1 MTKTYF
7 VIWIFPRGS
16 SCLDPPYAIGV
27 VKLSNGSEKLVEMQH
42 VSKSFSGVQALH
54 DVSFNLLPGEVHGLV
69 GENGAGKSTLVK
81 ILAGIEKPDTATIT
95 IDGRAVTIRNAH
107 HARELGVA
115 AIFQELSQVPTLSV
129 AENVFLSQE
138 IVKSGL
144 FLDRAAM
151 VRKTQQIMDRYAIDL
166 DPTAT
171 LCDLSVGQCQLAE
184 ILKAISIDAR
194 ILIMDEPTAS
204 LTEGE
209 ARVVFQVIED
219 YKKTGA
225 GIIYVSHRMDE
236 VFTQTD
242 RVTVLRD
249 GRLVHCGRT
258 EELDLQQTVR
268 HMVGR
273 EVEIYQSTRKTP
285 DAAAALKPSMEV
297 RRLCSQ
303 GQFDDVSFELREGEI
318 LGIAGL
324 VGSGRSELAEA
335 IFGITRPDS
344 GEIAIDGQTVSI
356 NSVHDALDH
365 GIALVPE
372 DRHRK
377 GLVLD
382 HTLAQNMILPVL
394 DDFCRMK
401 LIDYRRASR
410 FVDENIGRLDIK
422 PGDPR
427 QIVNCLSGG
436 NQQKVVIAKW
446 LATRPKILI
455 ADEPTAGVDVHAKS
469 EIHRLLRELTE
480 SGVSIILISSEMP
493 ELLAHSDRVMVMSQ
507 GRVLGIFD
515 EIQQE
520 QIMSLIMQDMM
531 KSKQTLQEEVG

>member
-1 MTKTYF
+1 MSGGGD
-7 VIWIFPRGS
+7 R
-16 SCLDPPYAIGV
+16 
-27 VKLSNGSEKLVEMQH
+27 LVEMRH

-54 DVSFNLLPGEVHGLV
+54 NVSFDLSPGEVHGLV

-81 ILAGIEKPDTATIT
+81 ILAGIEKPDAASVAV
-95 IDGRAVTIRNAH
+95 DGQEVTIRNAH
-107 HARELGVA
+107 HARQLGVA
-115 AIFQELSQVPTLSV
+115 AIFQELSQIPTLSV
-129 AENVFLSQE
+129 AENVFLGQE
-138 IVKSGL
+138 IVKSRW

-151 VRKTQQIMDRYAIDL
+151 VRKTQQILDRYAIDL
-166 DPTAT
+166 DPAAT
-171 LCDLSVGQCQLAE
+171 LTDLSAGECQLVE
-184 ILKAISIDAR
+184 IVKAISLDAR

-219 YKKTGA
+219 YKQTGA
-225 GIIYVSHRMDE
+225 GIIYVSHRMEE
-236 VFTQTD
+236 VFAQTD

-258 EELDLQQTVR
+258 EELDLRQTVR

-273 EVEIYQSTRKTP
+273 EVEIYESTRKTP
-285 DAAAALKPSMEV
+285 DAALKPRMKVS
-297 RRLCSQ
+297 RLCRA
-303 GQFDDVSFELREGEI
+303 GQFADVSFELREGEI

-324 VGSGRSELAEA
+324 VGSGRSELVEA

-344 GEIAIDGQTVSI
+344 GVIAIDGQTASI
-356 NSVHDALDH
+356 TSVHDALRH

-394 DDFCRMK
+394 DDFCRMR
-401 LIDYRRASR
+401 LIDHRRASR
-410 FVDENIGRLDIK
+410 LVDEKIGRLDIK

-427 QIVNCLSGG
+427 QIVNRLSGG

-446 LATRPKILI
+446 LATGPEILI

-515 EIQQE
+515 EIRQE
-520 QIMSLIMQDMM
+520 QIMSLIMKDMM
-531 KSKQTLQEEVG
+531 KSEQMPREEVGS

>member
-1 MTKTYF
+1 M
-7 VIWIFPRGS
+7 
-16 SCLDPPYAIGV
+16 GV
-27 VKLSNGSEKLVEMQH
+27 AKLSNGSETLVEMRH
-42 VSKSFSGVQALH
+42 AGKSFSGVQALY
-54 DVSFNLLPGEVHGLV
+54 DVSFDLFPGEVHGLV

-95 IDGRAVTIRNAH
+95 IDGQEVTIRNAH
-107 HARELGVA
+107 HARQLGVA
-115 AIFQELSQVPTLSV
+115 AIFQELSQIPTLSV
-129 AENVFLSQE
+129 AENVFLGQE
-138 IVKSGL
+138 ILKSRW

-151 VRKTQQIMDRYAIDL
+151 VRKTREILDRYAIDL
-166 DPTAT
+166 DPAAT
-171 LCDLSVGQCQLAE
+171 LADLSVGQCQLAE
-184 ILKAISIDAR
+184 IVKAISLDAR

-209 ARVVFQVIED
+209 ARVVFQIIED

-249 GRLVHCGRT
+249 GRVVHCGPT

-285 DAAAALKPSMEV
+285 DETRDKPTASKPRMEV
-297 RRLCSQ
+297 RHLCKE
-303 GQFDDVSFELREGEI
+303 GQFADVSFELREGEI

-324 VGSGRSELAEA
+324 VGSGRSELVEA

-344 GEIAIDGQTVSI
+344 GEIAIDGQTASI
-356 NSVHDALDH
+356 HSVHDALEH

-401 LIDYRRASR
+401 LIDYRKATR

-422 PGDPR
+422 PADP
-427 QIVNCLSGG
+427 QQVVNCLSGG

-446 LATRPKILI
+446 LATGPTAGEDPVPKILI

-469 EIHRLLRELTE
+469 EIHRLFRELTE
-480 SGVSIILISSEMP
+480 SGVSILLISSEMP
-493 ELLAHSDRVMVMSQ
+493 ELLAHSDRVMVISQ
-507 GRVLGIFD
+507 GRVLGIFE
-515 EIQQE
+515 EIEQE
-520 QIMSLIMQDMM
+520 RIMSLIMQDMM
-531 KSKQTLQEEVG
+531 KSKQTLREEVGS